1 MSLDREKAALRVHIL
16 GRSLVFHTDADPK
29 YLSNLIKFVE
39 NMANKI
45 KGNALVKDEAD
56 ISRLTCILLAD
67 KLFSEQRKKEEEDP
81 GIEKKLIELM
91 ELIDNAIQE

>member
-1 MSLDREKAALRVHIL
+1 MSKEKAALRVHIL
-16 GRSLVFHTDADPK
+16 GRSLVINTDADPK

-45 KGNALVKDEAD
+45 KGNSLVQDEAD
-56 ISRLTCILLAD
+56 ISRLTCLLLAD

-81 GIEKKLIELM
+81 GIEKKIVELV
-91 ELIDNAIQE
+91 ELIDNSIQA